1 MTKIKICGLTR
12 ECDIEA
18 VNEVKPDYVGFVF
31 AESKRKITPQSAYSL
46 RNLLDKEI
54 QTVGVFVD
62 ENIDY
67 ILDICSKGI
76 IDLIQ
81 LHGKENQTYIEQ
93 LRAKSS
99 KPVIKAVRVRSPAD
113 LKAVETMDC
122 KYLLF
127 DTYSAKSP
135 GGTGE
140 TFDWTIIDGV
150 KAPFFLA
157 GGLNCSNVLQ
167 AIKAVEPFG
176 VDISSGVE
184 NAGFKDKAKIREI
197 VSLIRQ
203 RA

>member
-18 VNEVKPDYVGFVF
+18 VNEVRPDYVGFVF
-31 AESKRKITPQSAYSL
+31 AESKRKITPQKAYSL
-46 RNLLDKEI
+46 RKLLDKEI

-62 ENIDY
+62 ESIDY

-99 KPVIKAVRVRSPAD
+99 KPVIKAVRVRSQAD
-113 LKAVETMDC
+113 LKSVETMDC

-127 DTYSAKSP
+127 DTYSAKGL

-184 NAGFKDKAKIREI
+184 SAGFKDKAKIREL